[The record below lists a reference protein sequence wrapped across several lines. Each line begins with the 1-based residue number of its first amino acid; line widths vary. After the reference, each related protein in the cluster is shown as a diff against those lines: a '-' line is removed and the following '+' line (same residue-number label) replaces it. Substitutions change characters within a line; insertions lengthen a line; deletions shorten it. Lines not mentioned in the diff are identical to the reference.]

1 MKPITKGI
9 ILCLSAV
16 MLAGAVPASNL
27 MAQELTD
34 GPSDTGTAS
43 VRTSDT
49 VYETIPDDYITEQ
62 LQNSGESM
70 IQIKLLDNGTQS
82 ITKDTLIAL
91 DEADNKMLRIEMYE
105 NTDSEDPHYTWTFY
119 GDQMHYDGYIPCAD
133 QIPLHVTIDDS
144 QLREKIDKI
153 FGYEATYTLV
163 EMEYQGFL
171 PDGTLLSVPTDL
183 DDQESAQVY
192 SYNENIEWLVETAF
206 TAGYQD
212 ADTRYGWVLGIRP
225 GYGRDYV
232 LTNDTVPD
240 RPVDP
245 DDIVYSD
252 MTKMEEKILADAK
265 DPEKSEITVS
275 AGISIPDIDTY
286 KLSVS
291 TLQAVKGSGKVL
303 HITFSGAEASAE
315 YTWTFDGSAMGEI
328 SKAVDLVVTYPSPSE
343 DIESMITNG
352 AVPFVL
358 DFRHSG
364 ALPSG
369 TSFTTGGLGDTVQ
382 DGAQGYLYY
391 LKDTSNAKQLEYV
404 GNVTFSTVEDAA
416 SGYVHGYASIRDLRH
431 CSTYVITATRA
442 EGPNVIYPQQQPAD
456 TEDPTPSA
464 PTDTDVTHNVSPT
477 DSDTSVKDGTSVP
490 KTGDISRL
498 SETASLFIL
507 SAAVAMICLWR
518 KRKSNI

>member
-1 MKPITKGI
+1 MKPITKGM

-27 MAQELTD
+27 MAQELTE
-34 GPSDTGTAS
+34 GPSDTGAAS

-49 VYETIPDDYITEQ
+49 VYEAMPDDYIAEQ
-62 LQNSGESM
+62 LQNSDQSM
-70 IQIKLLDNGTQS
+70 IQIKLLDHGTQS

-91 DEADNKMLRIEMYE
+91 DEADKMLRIEMYE
-105 NTDSEDPHYTWTFY
+105 STNSEDSHYTWIFY
-119 GDQMHYDGYIPCAD
+119 GNQMNYGGYIPCAD
-133 QIPLHVTIDDS
+133 QIPLHVTINGS
-144 QLREKIDKI
+144 QLREKIDSI
-153 FGYEATYTLV
+153 FDSEATYTLV
-163 EMEYQGFL
+163 EMDYHGLL
-171 PDGTLLSVPTDL
+171 PDGTLLSVPTNLDL
-183 DDQESAQVY
+183 HEIVPVY

-206 TAGYQD
+206 KAGYLD
-212 ADTRYGWVLGIRP
+212 ANTSYGWVLGIRP
-225 GYGRDYV
+225 DYGRDYV
-232 LTNDTVPD
+232 LTNDTVPE

-252 MTKMEEKILADAK
+252 MKEMEEKILTDAK
-265 DPEKSEITVS
+265 DPEKSEITVK
-275 AGISIPDIDTY
+275 AGISMPDIDTY
-286 KLSVS
+286 KLSVP
-291 TLQAVKGSGKVL
+291 TLQAVKESGKVL
-303 HITFSGAEASAE
+303 HITFPGAEASAE

-343 DIESMITNG
+343 DIESMITNE

-364 ALPSG
+364 VLPSG

-391 LKDTSNAKQLEYV
+391 LNDTSNAKQLEYV

-416 SGYVHGYASIRDLRH
+416 SGYVHGYGTIRDLRH

-442 EGPNVIYPQQQPAD
+442 EGPNVVYPQQQPAD
-456 TEDPTPSA
+456 TEEPAPSA
-464 PTDTDVTHNVSPT
+464 PTDTDVTHKVSPT
-477 DSDTSVKDGTSVP
+477 DSDTSAKNGTSAP

-498 SETASLFIL
+498 SETAFLFVL
-507 SAAVAMICLWR
+507 SAAVTTICLWR
-518 KRKSNI
+518 KRKSKL